1 MSRKGRGPIPII
13 PISILSIPI
22 PDRRHL
28 CSHSELSACQAQL
41 RELTEMLQS
50 LESLHRIPSAPLISS
65 TQVSARVRGRSS
77 QPPAPLSPPIPPPPQ
92 PSAATERPKKGRR
105 TTRMWCTQS
114 FAKDDTIGRVRQV
127 QAVCVPN
134 PGPDPLLS
142 SLSPPGG
149 EAARLRPQPLTLPG
163 AQPGPAALQPAA

>member
-77 QPPAPLSPPIPPPPQ
+77 QPPAPLSPPIPPPT
-92 PSAATERPKKGRR
+92 A
-105 TTRMWCTQS
+105 
-114 FAKDDTIGRVRQV
+114 
-127 QAVCVPN
+127 
-134 PGPDPLLS
+134 LS
-142 SLSPPGG
+142 CHG
-149 EAARLRPQPLTLPG
+149 EAQEGSEDHQDVVHSELRQG
-163 AQPGPAALQPAA
+163 